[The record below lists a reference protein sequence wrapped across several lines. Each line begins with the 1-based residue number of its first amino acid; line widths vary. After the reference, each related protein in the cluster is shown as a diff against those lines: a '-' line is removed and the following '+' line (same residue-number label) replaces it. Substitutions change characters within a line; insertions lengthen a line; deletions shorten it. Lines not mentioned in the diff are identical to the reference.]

1 MFLNV
6 DIRVTVAKEEGRGEG
21 RGGNMGSDC
30 HVYRLCGISKYS
42 TWPSRQYFLLGD
54 VFFRGAVGIPINS
67 LQKRRAP
74 CSVKHVPDMPSRK
87 MGEGGG
93 GFPPSLSLSLLPL
106 SLSLSHFL
114 PRKR

>member
-1 MFLNV
+1 
-6 DIRVTVAKEEGRGEG
+6 
-21 RGGNMGSDC
+21 MGSDC

-42 TWPSRQYFLLGD
+42 TWPLRQYLLLGD

-93 GFPPSLSLSLLPL
+93 GGGFPFSLSFSLLLL

-114 PRKR
+114 PGNGSHR